1 MLTGR
6 PAGTVL
12 VTGSGALATEVRAA
26 LRRSLPPPG
35 GQRTAALALQVAVGI
50 DLADSDVNH
59 RAARHGPPVLAV
71 RVVADAVEIGPLV
84 VPGEPGCLECVRRRA
99 DGARRAGTATARKI
113 ASARD
118 ELRWSGLPS
127 WVLAG
132 VGALVADEVGTLG
145 LPGTDRSAV
154 ADPPRSRQT
163 VLRVATASLRTSR
176 HRFLPVAA
184 CQTCGGLP
192 EDTATAAVFP
202 TRPNLKADPDGF
214 RLGPINGAELLDR
227 FVDERTG
234 VVAGVE
240 LHLGG
245 ETPVSAARVSP
256 VCEAETVGYGRTVD
270 RTTSVTVSIL
280 EGLERRA
287 GLQPGGKR
295 TVTRSSYA
303 DLAPGTAVDP
313 VSLGLPTWSPSGR
326 SGYVDY
332 TPDLRMNWV
341 YGYSFGR
348 RAPVLLPESYAYY
361 GVHGGRRFAFECSNG
376 CALGG
381 SLAEAVLHGIFE
393 IAERDAF
400 LATWY
405 ARLPAPRVDP
415 GTATDLTV
423 RLLVDRMERAGLAVH
438 VFDTTMPEGV
448 PAWWVM
454 LVNED
459 GHPEHPMVYCGAG
472 AGLDPEGAL
481 RSALFEAVN
490 GIGFMRRQL
499 HTPEAVERAHAMLA
513 DPDLVE
519 AMEDHALLYALP
531 EAWPR
536 FGFLYRDAE
545 LHSVAEA
552 FPPAQRYVPS
562 PDLTD
567 DLHHLVDRYLRS
579 GLDVVAVDT
588 TPPELRAAG
597 LYAAK
602 VVIPGTF
609 PMTFG
614 HRHRRAEM
622 LPRLR
627 TAPVRLGHR
636 TEPLPDEE
644 VNPHPHPFP

>member
-6 PAGTVL
+6 FAGPVL
-12 VTGSGALATEVRAA
+12 VTGSGALAAEIRAA
-26 LRRSLPPPG
+26 LRRSVPDRDEH
-35 GQRTAALALQVAVGI
+35 QTADVTVQVAVGV
-50 DLADSDVNH
+50 DLADPDLNH
-59 RAARHGPPVLAV
+59 RAARQGPPLLAV

-84 VPGEPGCLECVRRRA
+84 VPGEPGCLECVRQRA
-99 DGARRAGTATARKI
+99 DGARRAATATARKVS
-113 ASARD
+113 SARD
-118 ELRWSGLPS
+118 QLRRPGLPS

-132 VGALVADEVGTLG
+132 VGALVADEVGTL
-145 LPGTDRSAV
+145 AV
-154 ADPPRSRQT
+154 PAADQPRSRRT
-163 VLRVATASLRTSR
+163 LLRVATASLRTSR
-176 HRFLPVAA
+176 HRFLPVAT
-184 CQTCGGLP
+184 CPTCGGLP
-192 EDTATAAVFP
+192 EDTATAVVFP
-202 TRPNLKADPDGF
+202 TRPNPKADPLGF
-214 RLGPINGAELLDR
+214 RVGPICDAELLDR

-234 VVAGVE
+234 LVAGVE

-256 VCEAETVGYGRTVD
+256 VCDADTAGYGRTLN

-295 TVTRSSYA
+295 TVTRSSFS

-313 VSLGLPTWSPSGR
+313 VSLGLPTWPPPER
-326 SGYVDY
+326 NGYVDY
-332 TPDLRMNWV
+332 TPDTPMNWV
-341 YGYSFGR
+341 YGYSFER

-361 GVHGGRRFAFECSNG
+361 GVHGERRFAFECSNG

-381 SLAEAVLHGIFE
+381 SLEEAVLHGIFE

-415 GTATDLTV
+415 RTATDVTV
-423 RLLVDRMERAGLAVH
+423 RLLVDRMERVGLAVH

-472 AGLDPEGAL
+472 AGLDPEAAL

-513 DPDLVE
+513 APDLVE
-519 AMEDHALLYALP
+519 SMEDHALLYALP

-536 FGFLYRDAE
+536 FEFLYRDAE
-545 LHSVAEA
+545 IRSVAEA
-552 FPPAQRYVPS
+552 FPPAERYVPS
-562 PDLTD
+562 SDLTD
-567 DLHHLVDRYLRS
+567 DLRHLVDRYLRS
-579 GLDVVAVDT
+579 GLDVVGVDT
-588 TPPELRAAG
+588 TPTELRSAG
-597 LYAAK
+597 LHAAK

-614 HRHRRAEM
+614 HRHRRAET

-636 TEPLPDEE
+636 AEPLPDEE